1 MANSKN
7 NSAKNANSSFSPA
20 VIVTICLA
28 VAILAGVIV
37 WSVFAKQAN
46 SLDNKVA
53 MEVGETSVSGLEY
66 QFYYKNEIVRFAK
79 LGAKNDPV
87 AKTPFKIFNKI
98 RFSGVLFVCA
108 CVLLKVMQILP

>member
-1 MANSKN
+1 MKLEHAMLL
-7 NSAKNANSSFSPA
+7 PA
-20 VIVTICLA
+20 LA
-28 VAILAGVIV
+28 VFMLFMVFSFFYERIVKNIRSHIKSYHDVISSVILDTMG
-37 WSVFAKQAN
+37 SYAN
-46 SLDNKVA
+46 CSL
-53 MEVGETSVSGLEY
+53 GGPR
-66 QFYYKNEIVRFAK
+66 YYKNEIVRFAK